1 MAGEQSYQRYHD
13 DILDKFEEEEVLFD
27 PQFRKMYSETLNKH
41 KIYHHDTDPD
51 T

>member
-41 KIYHHDTDPD
+41 KK
-51 T
+51 